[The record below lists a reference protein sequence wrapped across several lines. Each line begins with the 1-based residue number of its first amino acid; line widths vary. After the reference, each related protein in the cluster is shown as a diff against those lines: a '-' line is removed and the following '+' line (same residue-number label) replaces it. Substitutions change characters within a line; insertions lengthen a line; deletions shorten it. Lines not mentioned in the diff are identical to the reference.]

1 MVTPLGNLPHE
12 TAFANSFINGGA
24 GRKVPSRVVSER
36 RTAAVRRRDFDRRM
50 RQLCVRPEE
59 RQGRTGGV
67 LSSRARCLAPRRRVR
82 LRHRGTGGSRGGDE
96 AAKIPGRTRLGDSSR
111 SARGPETEDADAADR
126 ELPADGEAL
135 QAQRR
140 DTSFAFVLRFRVTR
154 GTKPGRFRGA
164 LARRVRTISIPAG
177 ARGFPGAE
185 AGCGKN
191 ALIKS
196 EGCEACV
203 PIFVGQTSRTR
214 SSHTAWTPA
223 AGPESCPTH
232 ALLIGRRRVGLPETA
247 RRA

>member
-1 MVTPLGNLPHE
+1 M
-12 TAFANSFINGGA
+12 
-24 GRKVPSRVVSER
+24 
-36 RTAAVRRRDFDRRM
+36 RRRDFDRRM
-50 RQLCVRPEE
+50 RELCVRPEE
-59 RQGRTGGV
+59 RQERAGGV
-67 LSSRARCLAPRRRVR
+67 LSSRAQRLAPRRRVR
-82 LRHRGTGGSRGGDE
+82 FRYRGTGGGHGE
-96 AAKIPGRTRLGDSSR
+96 NAAEEIPGRARLGDSSR
-111 SARGPETEDADAADR
+111 SARGPETEVPAAAVR

-135 QAQRR
+135 QTQRR

-185 AGCGKN
+185 AACGKN
-191 ALIKS
+191 ALKARAAKPAS
-196 EGCEACV
+196 PSLWGR
-203 PIFVGQTSRTR
+203 PPGLRGSSRTR

-232 ALLIGRRRVGLPETA
+232 AILIGRRRLGLRETA